1 MNVLLLG
8 LVGLAAAAVLWLAY
22 ELVRLRQR
30 TDSLPLGD
38 EELYGLV
45 GRVTDSMQLVQETL
59 ERYDRRLGALEGR
72 ISRAIQRVGVVNYD
86 AFGDIAGGLSRSI
99 ALLDQ
104 EGNGVVISQLIGRTD
119 SRLYVK
125 GVASGSG
132 EEPLSPEETAA
143 VEQALQA

>member
-1 MNVLLLG
+1 MSALLLA
-8 LVGLAAAAVLWLAY
+8 LVGLVAAAVLWLAY
-22 ELVRLRQR
+22 EVVRLRQR
-30 TDSLPLGD
+30 IDSLPLGD

-45 GRVTDSMQLVQETL
+45 GRGTDSLQLVQETL
-59 ERYDRRLGALEGR
+59 QQFGQRLGLVEGR
-72 ISRAIQRVGVVNYD
+72 VSRSIQRVGVVNYD
-86 AFGDIAGGLSRSI
+86 AYGDIAGGLSRSI

-104 EGNGVVISQLIGRTD
+104 EGNGVVISQLIGRAD

>member
-1 MNVLLLG
+1 MSALLLA
-8 LVGLAAAAVLWLAY
+8 LVGLVAAAVLWLAY
-22 ELVRLRQR
+22 EVIRLRQR
-30 TDSLPLGD
+30 IDSLPLGD

-45 GRVTDSMQLVQETL
+45 ERGTDSLQLVQETL
-59 ERYDRRLGALEGR
+59 QQFGQRLGLVEGR
-72 ISRAIQRVGVVNYD
+72 VSRSIQRVGVVNYD
-86 AFGDIAGGLSRSI
+86 AYGDIAGGLSRSI

-104 EGNGVVISQLIGRTD
+104 EGNGVVISQLIGRDD

>member
-1 MNVLLLG
+1 MSALLLA

-30 TDSLPLGD
+30 IDSLPLGD

-45 GRVTDSMQLVQETL
+45 GRVTDSMQVVQETL
-59 ERYDRRLGALEGR
+59 ERYGQRLGVLEGR
-72 ISRAIQRVGVVNYD
+72 VARAIQRVGVVNYD
-86 AFGDIAGGLSRSI
+86 AYGDIAGELSRSI